1 MLEFNKH
8 LANTKKALG
17 RKMTLDEVKE
27 ARVNFRRLYGNLEDK
42 SSFEDAYAEWKQCG
56 TEPVKGAIQVYES
69 SWGCGSRATP
79 VAPEEFHAHIRE
91 YGWPSVEEVR
101 DGGDGEAAVQPND
114 HTDFD
119 AATRFSLFGIGREPR
134 NLDRTGIGSPGQFN
148 IIEKGFHN
156 WLEFKIGKNLADS
169 GTVMVM
175 AHGPSAKRPGEYDSS
190 VVQVSGVFYAPRSS
204 TSPATSL

>member
-1 MLEFNKH
+1 M
-8 LANTKKALG
+8 
-17 RKMTLDEVKE
+17 
-27 ARVNFRRLYGNLEDK
+27 
-42 SSFEDAYAEWKQCG
+42 
-56 TEPVKGAIQVYES
+56 YES
-69 SWGCGSRATP
+69 SWGSGSRAAP

-101 DGGDGEAAVQPND
+101 DGGDGEAAVQAND

-190 VVQVSGVFYAPRSS
+190 VVQVSGVFYAPKVFDVTRNFFVDDRDRMAADVVHPFLVKIVTGNSLTASRS
-204 TSPATSL
+204 PLHRGQHVR